1 MKKFNTNPN
10 LKYKSPDNINEKTRE
25 NKFSLSSSNKNPK
38 TTYFKNEIS
47 TSPEI
52 NERFYYRNNPLL
64 QELKINT
71 KKVSEPQ
78 IRSNSALKQ
87 LNSNIITNTN
97 ANLNT
102 NTNIS
107 TKYTTKNINI
117 ITDINSISA
126 NSIQNNSNYSNKKRI
141 SGLSPLSKGKYNLN
155 LNEQN
160 LKQGFIKQI
169 NQFITSGNNNIKHKE
184 MRLVLSSSKKNPINE
199 QIKKT
204 SGNQNF
210 YKSKNVNPSSQS
222 NLKVKK
228 ISVSHSKDENIE

>member
-1 MKKFNTNPN
+1 M
-10 LKYKSPDNINEKTRE
+10 
-25 NKFSLSSSNKNPK
+25 SSSNKNPK
-38 TTYFKNEIS
+38 TTYFKSEIS

-52 NERFYYRNNPLL
+52 NERFYYKNNPLL

-71 KKVSEPQ
+71 KKSSEPQ

-87 LNSNIITNTN
+87 LNSNIISNTNTN
-97 ANLNT
+97 INTNLNLNT

-117 ITDINSISA
+117 ITDINSISV

-141 SGLSPLSKGKYNLN
+141 SGLSPLSKGKYNNLN

-160 LKQGFIKQI
+160 LKHGFIKQI
-169 NQFITSGNNNIKHKE
+169 NQFITSGNNNNNSKHKE

-204 SGNQNF
+204 SGSQNF
-210 YKSKNVNPSSQS
+210 YKSKNTNPSSQS